1 MNGEEV
7 MICDWYIKAKIIGD
21 KSPFLKGCG
30 NLKVETLKK
39 HEGSNTHLFAKNK
52 HANEKVPSKAPAFI
66 AKMSLNKA
74 IYSKLTV
81 LFRTVHA
88 INVNARPARD
98 YIWMNELDTMK
109 GNLGHG
115 VRYSTNEHKC
125 VEFATAIADVQCEEI
140 KEKLTKSKFISVI
153 VDGSMDSATIDNE
166 MVFIQSCNAGKINT
180 NFIRCCQVE

>member
-1 MNGEEV
+1 
-7 MICDWYIKAKIIGD
+7 MIGASKPRSLVTKV
-21 KSPFLKGCG
+21 PFLKGCG

-39 HEGSNTHLFAKNK
+39 DEGSNTHLFAKNK

-66 AKMSLNKA
+66 AKMSINKA

-81 LFRTVHA
+81 LFGTVHA

-115 VRYSTNEHKC
+115 VCYSTNE
-125 VEFATAIADVQCEEI
+125 EFGNLSWQKVHRRFGNEYRHALSIFDLVLSIPVTSTACERGFTHMKLI
-140 KEKLTKSKFISVI
+140 KSNRRSLLKE
-153 VDGSMDSATIDNE
+153 A
-166 MVFIQSCNAGKINT
+166 
-180 NFIRCCQVE
+180 